1 MIRDRGELEQVERA
15 ILGPWALLSANSR
28 GRAHTEAEP
37 ARRTAFQRDR
47 DRIIHAAAFRR
58 LEYKTQVFLNDAGDY
73 YRTRLTHTLETAQIG
88 RALARALSANEDLV
102 EAICLA
108 HDLGHPPFGHVGEA
122 VLNRLAA
129 GVGGFDH
136 NLQAWRIV
144 TQLESRFRGWPGL
157 NLSWETLEGMMRH
170 ETETDLAARTGF
182 DPGLRGSLEA
192 QIANISDSLAYQAH
206 DLDDGLQSGL
216 LHAGDLESLAIW
228 RLWNQG
234 GEGRALAGDDDGVS
248 RHLFIRE
255 LIGLQVEDVL
265 KESGARLE
273 GLSPQSSMDLQVHG
287 DDVVAH
293 SEALL
298 AMKSELAD
306 FLYER
311 MYHHEQLQPAARLA
325 RESIE
330 IIFDACL
337 ADPGTMP
344 PYWQRR
350 LADGEP
356 GRAVVDFVA
365 SLTDRSALKLADQL
379 SGP

>member
-1 MIRDRGELEQVERA
+1 MIRDRLELEQVERA
-15 ILGPWALLSANSR
+15 TVGPWALLSANSR
-28 GRAHTEAEP
+28 GRAHQEAEA

-58 LEYKTQVFLNDAGDY
+58 LQYKTQVFLNDAGDY
-73 YRTRLTHTLETAQIG
+73 YRTRLTHSLETAQIG
-88 RALARALSANEDLV
+88 RALARALRANEDLV

-108 HDLGHPPFGHVGEA
+108 HDLGHPPFGHVGESI
-122 VLNRLAA
+122 LNRLAA

-157 NLSWETLEGMMRH
+157 NLTWETLEGMMRH
-170 ETETDLAARTGF
+170 ETESNLAAQTGF

-216 LHAGDLESLAIW
+216 LHWVDLETLEIW
-228 RLWNQG
+228 RLWDQG
-234 GEGRALAGDDDGVS
+234 GEGPQTAGEDDGIS

-265 KESGARLE
+265 SESAVRLE
-273 GLSPQSSMDLQVHG
+273 ALSPNSSMDLQSHS

-293 SEALL
+293 SEDLL
-298 AMKSELAD
+298 ALKGELSD

-311 MYHHEQLQPAARLA
+311 MYLHEKLQPAARLA

-330 IIFDACL
+330 TIFAACL
-337 ADPGTMP
+337 ARPDAMP
-344 PYWQRR
+344 LSWRKR
-350 LADGEP
+350 LTDGEP
-356 GRAVVDFVA
+356 VRAVVDFLA

-379 SGP
+379 SGA

>member
-15 ILGPWALLSANSR
+15 IVGPWALLSANSR
-28 GRAHTEAEP
+28 GRAHPEAEA

-58 LEYKTQVFLNDAGDY
+58 LQYKTQVFLNDAGDY
-73 YRTRLTHTLETAQIG
+73 YRTRLTHSLETAQIG
-88 RALARALSANEDLV
+88 RALARALHANEDLV

-122 VLNRLAA
+122 ILNRLAA

-157 NLSWETLEGMMRH
+157 NLTWETLEGMMRH
-170 ETETDLAARTGF
+170 ETESDLAAQTGF

-216 LHAGDLESLAIW
+216 LHWVDLETLEIW
-228 RLWNQG
+228 RLWDQG
-234 GEGRALAGDDDGVS
+234 GEGRPVAGEDDGIPRYV
-248 RHLFIRE
+248 FIRE

-265 KESGARLE
+265 SESAARLE
-273 GLSPQSSMDLQVHG
+273 ALSPKTPMDLQTHSG
-287 DDVVAH
+287 DVVAH
-293 SEALL
+293 SEDLL
-298 AMKSELAD
+298 AMKGELSD

-311 MYHHEQLQPAARLA
+311 MYLHEKLQPAARLA

-330 IIFDACL
+330 TIFAACL
-337 ADPGTMP
+337 ARPDAMP
-344 PYWQRR
+344 LYWRKR
-350 LADGEP
+350 LTNGEP
-356 GRAVVDFVA
+356 VRAVVDFMA
-365 SLTDRSALKLADQL
+365 SLTDRSALKLAGQFSRD
-379 SGP
+379 

>member
-1 MIRDRGELEQVERA
+1 MIRDRLELEQVERA
-15 ILGPWALLSANSR
+15 TVGPLALLSADSR
-28 GRAHTEAEP
+28 GRAHPEAEA

-58 LEYKTQVFLNDAGDY
+58 LQYKTQVFLNDAGDY
-73 YRTRLTHTLETAQIG
+73 YRTRLTHSLETAQIG

-122 VLNRLAA
+122 ILDRLAA

-144 TQLESRFRGWPGL
+144 TQLESRFPAWPGL
-157 NLSWETLEGMMRH
+157 NLTWETLEGMMRH
-170 ETETDLAARTGF
+170 KSESDLAALTGF

-216 LHAGDLESLAIW
+216 LRRADLETLEIW
-228 RLWNQG
+228 RLLGQRLDGQPNA
-234 GEGRALAGDDDGVS
+234 GEEDGVS

-265 KESGARLE
+265 SETAARLE
-273 GLSPQSSMDLQVHG
+273 ALSPKSSNDLQSHS

-298 AMKSELAD
+298 AMKGELAD

-311 MYHHEQLQPAARLA
+311 MYLHEKLRPAARLA
-325 RESIE
+325 SECIE
-330 IIFDACL
+330 TTFAACL
-337 ADPGTMP
+337 ARPDAMP
-344 PYWQRR
+344 PWWRRR

-356 GRAVVDFVA
+356 VRAVVDFLA
-365 SLTDRSALKLADQL
+365 SLTDRSALKLAEQF
-379 SGP
+379 SRR

>member
-1 MIRDRGELEQVERA
+1 MIRDRRELEQVERT

-28 GRAHTEAEP
+28 GRAHPEDEP

-122 VLNRLAA
+122 VLNRLAV

-265 KESGARLE
+265 LESAARLE
-273 GLSPQSSMDLQVHG
+273 GLSPQSSMDVQSHG

-293 SEALL
+293 SDGLL

-311 MYHHEQLQPAARLA
+311 MYHHEQLQPVARLA

-337 ADPGTMP
+337 ADPDAMP
-344 PYWQRR
+344 PYWRRR

-356 GRAVVDFVA
+356 ERAVVDFVA

-379 SGP
+379 SGA

>member
-1 MIRDRGELEQVERA
+1 MIRDREELEQVENA

-28 GRAHTEAEP
+28 GRKHPEAEP

-122 VLNRLAA
+122 VLNDFAA

-144 TQLESRFRGWPGL
+144 TDLERRFQGWPGL
-157 NLSWETLEGMMRH
+157 NLTWETLEGMMRH
-170 ETETDLAARTGF
+170 ETERDLAAHTGF
-182 DPGLRGSLEA
+182 PPGLRGSLEA
-192 QIANISDSLAYQAH
+192 QIANVSDSLAYQAH

-216 LHAGDLESLAIW
+216 LHWVDLEALEIW
-228 RLWNQG
+228 RLWEQG
-234 GEGRALAGDDDGVS
+234 GEGWPGAGDDGIA

-265 KESGARLE
+265 TESAARIE
-273 GLSPQSSMDLQVHG
+273 ALSPNSSLDVQSQRY
-287 DDVVAH
+287 DVVAH
-293 SEALL
+293 SDGLL
-298 AMKSELAD
+298 AMKGELSD
-306 FLYER
+306 FLYEH
-311 MYHHEQLQPAARLA
+311 MYLHEQLQPTARLA
-325 RESIE
+325 RDSIE
-330 IIFDACL
+330 TIFSACMANPDSL
-337 ADPGTMP
+337 PR
-344 PYWQRR
+344 YWRVR
-350 LADGEP
+350 LANGEP
-356 GRAVVDFVA
+356 VRVVVDFVA
-365 SLTDRSALKLADQL
+365 SLTDRSALRLADSL
-379 SGP
+379 SRA